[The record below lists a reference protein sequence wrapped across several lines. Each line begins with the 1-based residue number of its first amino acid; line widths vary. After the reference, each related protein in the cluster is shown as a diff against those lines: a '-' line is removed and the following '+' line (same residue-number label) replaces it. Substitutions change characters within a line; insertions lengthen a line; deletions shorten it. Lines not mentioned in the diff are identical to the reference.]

1 MQERGSSGSHTW
13 LERESRCSCGSGSCT
28 SFRLEADGSP
38 GLPTDATLRKSLPIG
53 TAVLDY
59 FPLALAEVA
68 RVSLAGQ
75 KQHGTTG
82 WDRAKSTDEADAL
95 IRHYLE
101 RGTRDSDGVLHSA
114 KMAWRAL
121 ALLQKECED
130 YNAATA
136 WTKSEPVDK

>member
-1 MQERGSSGSHTW
+1 MQERGSSSPNAGV
-13 LERESRCSCGSGSCT
+13 EREPRCSCGSGACT
-28 SFRLEADGSP
+28 SFGLEDNGSP
-38 GLPTDATLRKSLPIG
+38 RLPTDATLRKSLPIG

-130 YNAATA
+130 TMAATSFLE
-136 WTKSEPVDK
+136 T